1 MTLTNMNRIT
11 EKAEI
16 TFQIMHAFQP
26 AWEGTVPEQAAGV
39 PAVSLVAFLL
49 WEKPPGAAAS

>member
-1 MTLTNMNRIT
+1 MTSTNMDRIT

-16 TFQIMHAFQP
+16 TFQIIHVFQP

-39 PAVSLVAFLL
+39 PGANVAAFLL
-49 WEKPPGAAAS
+49 WKKPPGDAAL

>member
-1 MTLTNMNRIT
+1 MNRIT

-49 WEKPPGAAAS
+49 WEKAPGAAAS